1 MRIIDQ
7 LVYKITADTKGA
19 EKGLD
24 TTGKKFD
31 AVGKI
36 AKVAMGAVTV
46 GAVVKVVKELGNL
59 AVQST
64 VVLDRVDKMSQ
75 KIGMSRQGFQE
86 WDYILAQ
93 TGANIDGLQMSM
105 KTLSTQADAVTKGGS
120 EATAMF
126 EKLGV
131 EVLDVNGK
139 MKDQEALFSEV
150 FLALSDLESETER
163 TAMASRLLGRSATE
177 LAPAMNQGSDE
188 IEKLR
193 DDAHSLGLVYE
204 DELIDSGV
212 RLGDNILALTKAFE
226 AFKTKAIA
234 PVVGLLV
241 QVTDRMLGQVT
252 TASKLKDSLD
262 TVETALQ
269 RYKSAQSEA
278 RDSTDVLTQSMETQ
292 ALAVLRTALLD
303 MIKVYEEAQKELPK
317 LNKSVAKNIRLQ
329 GAWEKVIGDADKAW
343 ESITKNTKFA
353 GDSFRDFVSTPD
365 IDQVMWQIT
374 NELLGLGWGM
384 KETQVATEQLRRS
397 WWDYGE
403 AVEELSKL
411 QRDKLELDTKIG
423 ESTQGQEA
431 LIRSLAMA
439 YVDGDRELIEY
450 IKHNEEIYNK
460 TMAMVDAIELHN
472 YAVDKAKNV
481 IAGFSTKTLESTQAL
496 IDRYEKMDTATL
508 STEMLAVRTEV
519 LNQLYVKQ
527 SELLAEQ
534 AKETEDLAE
543 KEKARKAIIDLA
555 NEAVERAVEYHE
567 ALGEAFDLDAEKTSI
582 YTNAIKD
589 LIDSGL
595 APTDGRITELLG
607 KMPKLAEVTE
617 EFVDSTKSAEDIMG
631 EWNEELWESSYQL
644 QVAGDLQAY
653 YRRMIGATQDAMV
666 DMLRNGIEPSSEEF
680 QKLARMVEGFNKKLA
695 ESEEKS
701 EEWKNTTVSVLRE
714 VSSVFSSLGALMSAQ
729 SQARLQELDEQ
740 LNKEL
745 DLLDKAMQ
753 RKLEQEGVLE
763 ETKMERLQK
772 ELEEAIRAG
781 DDETADL
788 KRQAIRRLEI
798 EEEFADKKLATEEAL
813 ATERKRLER
822 EQAQRDKALAIF
834 SAIIDTASAI
844 IKAMPNIP
852 LMAFAG
858 VTGALQL
865 ATIASQPLPSFDV
878 GSMRI
883 ERDTQAVVHRNEM
896 ILPAPLAEQ
905 ARREGVA
912 IGPAGGSDIHL
923 QVFMDSKPII
933 DTTVKGINSGR
944 YGKIDARV
952 VK

>member
-1 MRIIDQ
+1 MED
-7 LVYKITADTKGA
+7 
-19 EKGLD
+19 E
-24 TTGKKFD
+24 TT
-31 AVGKI
+31 
-36 AKVAMGAVTV
+36 
-46 GAVVKVVKELGNL
+46 
-59 AVQST
+59 
-64 VVLDRVDKMSQ
+64 
-75 KIGMSRQGFQE
+75 
-86 WDYILAQ
+86 
-93 TGANIDGLQMSM
+93 
-105 KTLSTQADAVTKGGS
+105 
-120 EATAMF
+120 
-126 EKLGV
+126 
-131 EVLDVNGK
+131 
-139 MKDQEALFSEV
+139 
-150 FLALSDLESETER
+150 R
-163 TAMASRLLGRSATE
+163 TAYASRLLGRSATE
-177 LAPAMNQGSDE
+177 LAPAMNQGAQE
-188 IEKLR
+188 IEHLR
-193 DDAHSLGLVYE
+193 GEAHRLGLVYE

-212 RLGDNILALTKAFE
+212 RLGDNILALTRAFE

-234 PVVGLLV
+234 PVVGFLV

-252 TASKLKDSLD
+252 TASKLKDSLYN
-262 TVETALQ
+262 VETALQ
-269 RYKSAQSEA
+269 RYKRAQSEA
-278 RDSTDVLTQSMETQ
+278 RDSTDVFTQAMETQ

-317 LNKSVAKNIRLQ
+317 LNKSVEENIRLQ
-329 GAWEKVIGDADKAW
+329 GTWEKVIGDADKAW

-353 GDSFRDFVSTPD
+353 GDSFRDFVSNPD
-365 IDQVMWQIT
+365 IDQAMWQIT

-411 QRDKLELDTKIG
+411 QRDKLELDTKVG

-450 IKHNEEIYNK
+450 IKHNEEVYNK

-595 APTDGRITELLG
+595 APTEGRITELLG

-714 VSSVFSSLGALMSAQ
+714 VSSVFSSL
-729 SQARLQELDEQ
+729 E
-740 LNKEL
+740 
-745 DLLDKAMQ
+745 
-753 RKLEQEGVLE
+753 
-763 ETKMERLQK
+763 
-772 ELEEAIRAG
+772 
-781 DDETADL
+781 
-788 KRQAIRRLEI
+788 
-798 EEEFADKKLATEEAL
+798 
-813 ATERKRLER
+813 
-822 EQAQRDKALAIF
+822 
-834 SAIIDTASAI
+834 
-844 IKAMPNIP
+844 P
-852 LMAFAG
+852 
-858 VTGALQL
+858 
-865 ATIASQPLPSFDV
+865 
-878 GSMRI
+878 
-883 ERDTQAVVHRNEM
+883 
-896 ILPAPLAEQ
+896 
-905 ARREGVA
+905 
-912 IGPAGGSDIHL
+912 
-923 QVFMDSKPII
+923 
-933 DTTVKGINSGR
+933 
-944 YGKIDARV
+944 
-952 VK
+952 